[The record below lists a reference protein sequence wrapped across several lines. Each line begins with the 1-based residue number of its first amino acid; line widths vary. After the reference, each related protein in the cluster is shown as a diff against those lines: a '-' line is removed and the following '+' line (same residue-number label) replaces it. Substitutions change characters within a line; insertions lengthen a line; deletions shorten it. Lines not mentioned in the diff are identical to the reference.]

1 MNDRLSTALDYP
13 LASSTATLPGASPVG
28 EAGEHS
34 LRQSIN
40 LSKAF

>member
-1 MNDRLSTALDYP
+1 MNDRPRTALDYP
-13 LASSTATLPGASPVG
+13 LASSTATLPGAPPVG